1 MQLDFECMLF
11 QALIFFWENDIHE
24 YANCNNSKMIYLC
37 ELKSKCTYNHIY
49 KVSNNNN
56 GEFLKS
62 AIIKILN
69 KPIID

>member
-1 MQLDFECMLF
+1 LSGKT
-11 QALIFFWENDIHE
+11 IFTNTEIVI
-24 YANCNNSKMIYLC
+24 NSKRIYLC
-37 ELKSKCTYNHIY
+37 ELKSKCTYSHIY

-62 AIIKILN
+62 ANINILN